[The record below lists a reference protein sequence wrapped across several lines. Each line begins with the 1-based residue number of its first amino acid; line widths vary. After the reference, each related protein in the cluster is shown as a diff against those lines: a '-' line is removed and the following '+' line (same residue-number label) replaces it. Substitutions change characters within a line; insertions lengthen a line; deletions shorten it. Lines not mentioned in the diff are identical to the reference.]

1 MVNLTLI
8 VLEYSKYRSVFQ
20 HISPQKG
27 NNMEKIVVKGGI
39 PLNGSVDI
47 SGMKNAALP
56 IIFACVLVKDKC
68 CIENIPN
75 VRDVTFALDILRG
88 MGAKISTVNKN
99 TVEVDCTEV
108 RFCEAS
114 YDLVGQMRASYY
126 LLGSEL
132 GRFGHAKVALPG
144 GCDFGVRPIDQHIKG
159 FEALGGKVRTEG
171 GYVEITADDGVCGA
185 PIFLDKVSV
194 GATMNL
200 MIAAAVSDGVTTID
214 NAARE
219 PHIVDLAN
227 FLNTCGAKISG
238 AGTDVIK
245 IRGVKELHGCT
256 YTIIPDMIEAGTFMI
271 AAAATGGVVR
281 INNIIPKHL
290 ESITAKLQEV
300 GADVS
305 EFDDY
310 LIVSGGSKITKTRIK
325 TLPYPGFP
333 TDMHPQMT
341 VLLCLA
347 DGVSYVSEG
356 VYENRFRYVDEL
368 RRMGADIKVESQ
380 TAVIEGGK
388 RLSAAPVR
396 AVDLRAGVALVIA
409 GLICDGYTEIS
420 DIFRIERG
428 YDDIVGKLKSL
439 GADIKK
445 IVVPEKTDIKKA
457 N

>member
-1 MVNLTLI
+1 
-8 VLEYSKYRSVFQ
+8 
-20 HISPQKG
+20 
-27 NNMEKIVVKGGI
+27 MEKIVVKGGI

-290 ESITAKLQEV
+290 ESITAKLPGNV

-310 LIVSGGSKITKTRIK
+310 LIVSGGSKITKDKDKNPALSRISDRYAPSDDCAS
-325 TLPYPGFP
+325 LSCRRC
-333 TDMHPQMT
+333 Q
-341 VLLCLA
+341 L
-347 DGVSYVSEG
+347 
-356 VYENRFRYVDEL
+356 RFRGRL
-368 RRMGADIKVESQ
+368 RK
-380 TAVIEGGK
+380 
-388 RLSAAPVR
+388 PVQ
-396 AVDLRAGVALVIA
+396 
-409 GLICDGYTEIS
+409 IC
-420 DIFRIERG
+420 
-428 YDDIVGKLKSL
+428 
-439 GADIKK
+439 
-445 IVVPEKTDIKKA
+445 
-457 N
+457 

>member
-1 MVNLTLI
+1 
-8 VLEYSKYRSVFQ
+8 
-20 HISPQKG
+20 
-27 NNMEKIVVKGGI
+27 MEKIVVKGGI

-214 NAARE
+214 NAGK
-219 PHIVDLAN
+219 
-227 FLNTCGAKISG
+227 GAAYCRS
-238 AGTDVIK
+238 
-245 IRGVKELHGCT
+245 C
-256 YTIIPDMIEAGTFMI
+256 
-271 AAAATGGVVR
+271 
-281 INNIIPKHL
+281 
-290 ESITAKLQEV
+290 KLFE
-300 GADVS
+300 
-305 EFDDY
+305 Y
-310 LIVSGGSKITKTRIK
+310 LRCK
-325 TLPYPGFP
+325 
-333 TDMHPQMT
+333 D
-341 VLLCLA
+341 
-347 DGVSYVSEG
+347 
-356 VYENRFRYVDEL
+356 
-368 RRMGADIKVESQ
+368 
-380 TAVIEGGK
+380 K
-388 RLSAAPVR
+388 RCR
-396 AVDLRAGVALVIA
+396 
-409 GLICDGYTEIS
+409 
-420 DIFRIERG
+420 
-428 YDDIVGKLKSL
+428 
-439 GADIKK
+439 
-445 IVVPEKTDIKKA
+445 